1 MLLSSGHRARVHS
14 HVPLPQV
21 AVGRAR
27 CVGPTVGTSG
37 GGGMARRAI
46 TPSIAGVVLAIVAA
60 AITAITVFV
69 VILGLV
75 AAMGRARRR
84 GR

>member
-1 MLLSSGHRARVHS
+1 MLLSSGHRAGVHS

-60 AITAITVFV
+60 VTPRVSKPHDYANHMFMR
-69 VILGLV
+69 L
-75 AAMGRARRR
+75 
-84 GR
+84 

>member
-1 MLLSSGHRARVHS
+1 
-14 HVPLPQV
+14 
-21 AVGRAR
+21 
-27 CVGPTVGTSG
+27 
-37 GGGMARRAI
+37 MARRAI